1 MAPWRQAAVASRTG
15 AHHPF
20 DILSI
25 VSAAAPPPLLLGLP
39 HLHLREVD
47 STNVRAQRLAVSGA
61 PHGTLVTAAAQTAGH
76 GRQGRAWV
84 TPPGCALACSLV
96 LRDPPR
102 LLPML
107 AALAVA
113 DVAERVDAA
122 GRSAA
127 IKWPN
132 DVLLDG
138 RKVAGILAEGRPQE
152 GWVVLGIGV
161 NVAVAEDAF
170 PPELRA
176 IATSLGCAPTQ
187 LEAVL
192 ELLLERLDHW
202 LAAAPADAMDAYRAR
217 DALAGRE
224 ITWNGGHGTAAGV
237 ADDGRLRVRPADG
250 ETGEELL
257 LDAGEVHLGTG
268 RSPA

>member
-1 MAPWRQAAVASRTG
+1 MT
-15 AHHPF
+15 
-20 DILSI
+20 
-25 VSAAAPPPLLLGLP
+25 LGTP
-39 HLHLREVD
+39 RLHLRTVD

-84 TPPGCALACSLV
+84 TPAGRALACSLV
-96 LRDPPR
+96 LREPPR

-113 DVAERVDAA
+113 DVAERFDAA
-122 GRSAA
+122 GRAA
-127 IKWPN
+127 AVKWPN

-161 NVAVAEDAF
+161 NVAVAQDDL
-170 PPELRA
+170 PPELQA
-176 IATSLGCAPTQ
+176 IATSLGRPPADVEP
-187 LEAVL
+187 LLA
-192 ELLLERLDHW
+192 LLLDRLAHW
-202 LAAAPADAMDAYRAR
+202 LAAAPHDAMESYRAR

-224 ITWNGGHGTAAGV
+224 ISWSGGHGTALGV
-237 ADDGRLRVRPADG
+237 ADDGRLRVRPAASGEDG
-250 ETGEELL
+250 DELL
-257 LDAGEVHLGTG
+257 LDAGEVHLGSG
-268 RSPA
+268 RGR

>member
-1 MAPWRQAAVASRTG
+1 MPLG
-15 AHHPF
+15 HPR
-20 DILSI
+20 
-25 VSAAAPPPLLLGLP
+25 
-39 HLHLREVD
+39 LHLRAVD

-61 PHGTLVTAAAQTAGH
+61 PHGTLVTAAGQTAGH

-84 TPPGCALACSLV
+84 TPAGRALACSLV
-96 LRDPPR
+96 LREPPR

-113 DVAERVDAA
+113 DVAERFDRA

-138 RKVAGILAEGRPQE
+138 RKVAGILAEGRPYE
-152 GWVVLGIGV
+152 GWTVLGIGV
-161 NVAVAEDAF
+161 NVAVAPEDL

-176 IATSLGCAPTQ
+176 TAATLGRSRAEVEPF
-187 LEAVL
+187 LK
-192 ELLLERLDHW
+192 ELLGR
-202 LAAAPADAMDAYRAR
+202 LAAGLAADVATVLDRWRAR

-224 ITWNGGHGTAAGV
+224 IRWATGAGV
-237 ADDGRLRVRPADG
+237 AHGVDGEGRLVVELPDG
-250 ETGEELL
+250 GRTT
-257 LDAGEVHLGTG
+257 LDAGEVHLGLT
-268 RSPA
+268 RP

>member
-1 MAPWRQAAVASRTG
+1 MLGAPR
-15 AHHPF
+15 
-20 DILSI
+20 
-25 VSAAAPPPLLLGLP
+25 
-39 HLHLREVD
+39 LHLRSVD
-47 STNVRAQRLAVSGA
+47 STNVRAQRLAMGGA
-61 PHGTLVTAAAQTAGH
+61 PHGTLVTAEAQTAGH

-84 TPPGCALACSLV
+84 TPAGRALACSLV

-113 DVAERVDAA
+113 DVADRFDAA

-161 NVAVAEDAF
+161 NVAVEEDAF
-170 PPELRA
+170 PPELRQL
-176 IATSLGCAPTQ
+176 ATSLGRAQVDVEP
-187 LEAVL
+187 VL
-192 ELLLERLDHW
+192 ALLLERLAHW
-202 LAAAPADAMDAYRAR
+202 LAATSTEAMAAYRTR

-224 ITWNGGHGTAAGV
+224 ISWNGGRGRALGV
-237 ADDGRLRVRPADG
+237 ADDGRLRVRPANGG
-250 ETGEELL
+250 EQGEELL
-257 LDAGEVHLGTG
+257 LDAGEVHLGSG
-268 RSPA
+268 RPG

>member
-1 MAPWRQAAVASRTG
+1 MTLG
-15 AHHPF
+15 HPR
-20 DILSI
+20 
-25 VSAAAPPPLLLGLP
+25 
-39 HLHLREVD
+39 LHLREVD
-47 STNVRAQRLAVSGA
+47 STNVRAQRLAAAGA
-61 PHGTLVTAAAQTAGH
+61 PHGTLVTAAGQSAGH

-84 TPPGCALACSLV
+84 TPAGRALACSLV
-96 LRDPPR
+96 LREPPR

-113 DVAERVDAA
+113 DVADRFDAA

-161 NVAVAEDAF
+161 NVAVAEDDF

-176 IATSLGCAPTQ
+176 LATSLGRAPADV
-187 LEAVL
+187 EAVL
-192 ELLLERLDHW
+192 VALLERLAGW
-202 LAAAPADAMDAYRAR
+202 LAAPADKAMDAYRAR

-224 ITWNGGHGTAAGV
+224 IAWNGGNGIAVGI
-237 ADDGRLRVRPADG
+237 ADDGRLLVRPAAGG
-250 ETGEELL
+250 EDLL
-257 LDAGEVHLGTG
+257 LDAGEVHLGTP
-268 RSPA
+268 R

>member
-1 MAPWRQAAVASRTG
+1 MM
-15 AHHPF
+15 
-20 DILSI
+20 
-25 VSAAAPPPLLLGLP
+25 LGTP
-39 HLHLREVD
+39 RLHLREVD

-61 PHGTLVTAAAQTAGH
+61 PHGALVTAAAQTAGH

-84 TPPGCALACSLV
+84 TPPGRALACSLV
-96 LRDPPR
+96 LREPPR
-102 LLPML
+102 LLPMV

-113 DVAERVDAA
+113 DVADRFDAA
-122 GRSAA
+122 GRTAA

-152 GWVVLGIGV
+152 GWVVLGIGL
-161 NVAVAEDAF
+161 NVAVAQDDF

-176 IATSLGCAPTQ
+176 LATSLGRGPT
-187 LEAVL
+187 AVEPVL
-192 ELLLERLDHW
+192 ALLLERLEHW
-202 LAAAPADAMDAYRAR
+202 LAAVPDDAMHAYRAR

-224 ITWNGGHGTAAGV
+224 ISWNGGRGTALGI
-237 ADDGRLRVRPADG
+237 ADDGRLRVRSATDG
-250 ETGEELL
+250 AERL

-268 RSPA
+268 G

>member
-1 MAPWRQAAVASRTG
+1 MT
-15 AHHPF
+15 
-20 DILSI
+20 
-25 VSAAAPPPLLLGLP
+25 LGTP

-47 STNVRAQRLAVSGA
+47 STNVRAQRLAMSGA
-61 PHGTLVTAAAQTAGH
+61 PHGALVTAGAQTAGH

-84 TPPGCALACSLV
+84 TPPGRALACSLV

-113 DVAERVDAA
+113 DVADRFDRD
-122 GRSAA
+122 GRTAA

-152 GWVVLGIGV
+152 GWVVLGVGL
-161 NVAVAEDAF
+161 NVAVEEDGF
-170 PPELRA
+170 PSELRT
-176 IATSLGCAPTQ
+176 IATSLGCEPRQ
-187 LEAVL
+187 LDEAL
-192 ELLLERLDHW
+192 ALLLGRLEHW
-202 LAAAPADAMDAYRAR
+202 LAATPEQAMDAYRTR
-217 DALAGRE
+217 DALAGQE
-224 ITWNGGHGTAAGV
+224 ISWNGGRGTAVGV
-237 ADDGRLRVRPADG
+237 ADDGRLRVKPNDG
-250 ETGEELL
+250 GEERL

-268 RSPA
+268 G

>member
-1 MAPWRQAAVASRTG
+1 MT
-15 AHHPF
+15 
-20 DILSI
+20 
-25 VSAAAPPPLLLGLP
+25 LGTP
-39 HLHLREVD
+39 RLHLREVD
-47 STNVRAQRLAVSGA
+47 STNTRAQRLATSGA
-61 PHGTLVTAAAQTAGH
+61 PHGALVTAAAQSAGH

-84 TPPGCALACSLV
+84 TPPGRSLACSLV
-96 LRDPPR
+96 LREPPR

-113 DVAERVDAA
+113 DVADRFDVN
-122 GRSAA
+122 GRTAA

-161 NVAVAEDAF
+161 NVAVAEDDF

-176 IATSLGCAPTQ
+176 AATSLGRTPADM
-187 LEAVL
+187 EAAL
-192 ELLLERLDHW
+192 GLLLERLAAW
-202 LAAAPADAMDAYRAR
+202 LAAPVETAMDAYRAR

-224 ITWNGGHGTAAGV
+224 IAWNGGRGTAIGI
-237 ADDGRLRVRPADG
+237 ADDGRLRVRPRDATP
-250 ETGEELL
+250 EEELL
-257 LDAGEVHLGTG
+257 LDAGEVHLGT
-268 RSPA
+268 RA

>member
-1 MAPWRQAAVASRTG
+1 MT
-15 AHHPF
+15 
-20 DILSI
+20 
-25 VSAAAPPPLLLGLP
+25 LGTP
-39 HLHLREVD
+39 RLHLREVD

-61 PHGTLVTAAAQTAGH
+61 PHGALVTASAQTAGH

-84 TPPGCALACSLV
+84 TPPGRALACSLV

-113 DVAERVDAA
+113 DVADRFDTGGRV
-122 GRSAA
+122 AA

-152 GWVVLGIGV
+152 GWVVLGIGL
-161 NVAVAEDAF
+161 NVAVAEHDL
-170 PPELRA
+170 PPDVRR
-176 IATSLGCAPTQ
+176 IATSLGCAPADVEPA
-187 LEAVL
+187 LA
-192 ELLLERLDHW
+192 LLLERLEHW
-202 LAAAPADAMDAYRAR
+202 LGASPEQAMDAYRAR

-224 ITWNGGHGTAAGV
+224 IRWGSPERRGTALGI
-237 ADDGRLRVRPADG
+237 ADDGRLRVRPADPPG
-250 ETGEELL
+250 DELL

-268 RSPA
+268 PAS

>member
-1 MAPWRQAAVASRTG
+1 MT
-15 AHHPF
+15 
-20 DILSI
+20 
-25 VSAAAPPPLLLGLP
+25 LGTP
-39 HLHLREVD
+39 RLHLRSVD
-47 STNVRAQRLAVSGA
+47 STNVRAQALAGSGA
-61 PHGTLVTAAAQTAGH
+61 PHGTLVTAEAQTAGH

-84 TPPGCALACSLV
+84 TPPGRALACSLV

-113 DVAERVDAA
+113 DVAAAFDGA
-122 GRSAA
+122 GRATA

-161 NVAVAEDAF
+161 NVAVAQDGF
-170 PPELRA
+170 PPELREV
-176 IATSLGCAPTQ
+176 ATSLGRTPADVEP
-187 LEAVL
+187 LLA
-192 ELLLERLDHW
+192 LLLDRLAHW
-202 LAAAPADAMDAYRAR
+202 LAATPDQAMDAYRAR

-224 ITWNGGHGTAAGV
+224 IRFGQRRGTAHGV
-237 ADDGRLRVRPADG
+237 ADDGRLRVRVIGDGADD
-250 ETGEELL
+250 GEELL
-257 LDAGEVHLGTG
+257 LDAGEVHLGSGATG
-268 RSPA
+268 

>member
-1 MAPWRQAAVASRTG
+1 M
-15 AHHPF
+15 
-20 DILSI
+20 
-25 VSAAAPPPLLLGLP
+25 LGTP
-39 HLHLREVD
+39 RLHLRSVD

-61 PHGTLVTAAAQTAGH
+61 PHGTLVTAAGQTAGH
-76 GRQGRAWV
+76 GRQGRTWV
-84 TPPGCALACSLV
+84 TPAGRALACSLV

-113 DVAERVDAA
+113 DVADRLDAC
-122 GRSAA
+122 GRRAQV
-127 IKWPN
+127 KWPN

-161 NVAVAEDAF
+161 NVAVAEDDL

-176 IATSLGCAPTQ
+176 IATTLGCDPPQ
-187 LEAVL
+187 VEAAL
-192 ELLLERLDHW
+192 ALLLERLAHW
-202 LAAAPADAMDAYRAR
+202 LAASDADAMGAYRVR

-224 ITWNGGHGTAAGV
+224 IRWGAPERSGTALGV
-237 ADDGRLRVRPADG
+237 ADDGRLRVRPADARDG
-250 ETGEELL
+250 DEELL
-257 LDAGEVHLGTG
+257 LDAGEVHLGSG
-268 RSPA
+268 PAG

>member
-1 MAPWRQAAVASRTG
+1 MT
-15 AHHPF
+15 
-20 DILSI
+20 
-25 VSAAAPPPLLLGLP
+25 LGTP
-39 HLHLREVD
+39 RLHLREVD

-61 PHGTLVTAAAQTAGH
+61 PHGALVSAAGQSAGH
-76 GRQGRAWV
+76 GRQGRTWV
-84 TPPGCALACSLV
+84 TPSGRALACSLV

-113 DVAERVDAA
+113 DVADRFDAA
-122 GRSAA
+122 GRAAA

-152 GWVVLGIGV
+152 GWVVLGIGI
-161 NVAVAEDAF
+161 NVAVADDDF
-170 PPELRA
+170 PPELRT
-176 IATSLGCAPTQ
+176 IATSLGRAPTD

-192 ELLLERLDHW
+192 ALLLERLEAW
-202 LAAAPADAMDAYRAR
+202 LAAPTEQTMDAYRAR
-217 DALAGRE
+217 DALAGHE
-224 ITWNGGHGTAAGV
+224 ISWSGGHGTALGI
-237 ADDGRLRVRPADG
+237 ADDGRLRVRPADAPD
-250 ETGEELL
+250 GEELL

-268 RSPA
+268 PPG